1 MTPASSGSRHPPL
14 SIRCPQCTGCLR
26 SKNVTVIGYDHRT
39 TTRAGI
45 VGHLLPVTH
54 PAVCTETDRHAVSR
68 LPRAAATL
76 LLSEPAPFRTKV

>member
-26 SKNVTVIGYDHRT
+26 SKNVAVIGCDHRT

-45 VGHLLPVTH
+45 LPATN